1 MFASSRSGRIGLLIV
16 AFACLTA
23 TADRAFADETA
34 AAKLH
39 VKRANTAFYL
49 QRYEEAAKEYEKAFE
64 LKDAPG
70 LLFNIGQAYRLS
82 GQLVKALGA
91 YRSYNARVPDAENRA
106 EVVALIADVKNRIEA
121 AKRADEERAAAAARE
136 EAARQAKADADA
148 AAAAAA
154 AAAAD
159 RRAAGEPAVVA
170 PAPIVYSSRDIA
182 RARLLR
188 RVGLGVTACGV
199 AALVA
204 GGVFAGITSNIN
216 GKLNSPAQPSNG
228 GRPIFSKTLEAKG
241 RTDQALETAFFAVGG
256 AAVVAGVATLIVGSK
271 RLKRMTYAV
280 APAIGPHE
288 VAATLSLRF

>member
-34 AAKLH
+34 AAKQH

-121 AKRADEERAAAAARE
+121 AKRADEERAAAARE

-170 PAPIVYSSRDIA
+170 PAPIVYSPRDIA

-188 RVGLGVTACGV
+188 RVGLGVTAGGV

-280 APAIGPHE
+280 TPAIGPRG